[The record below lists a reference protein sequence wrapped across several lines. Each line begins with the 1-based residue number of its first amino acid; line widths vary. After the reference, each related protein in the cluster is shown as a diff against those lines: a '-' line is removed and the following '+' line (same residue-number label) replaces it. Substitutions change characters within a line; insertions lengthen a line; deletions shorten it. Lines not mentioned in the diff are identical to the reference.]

1 MKEYVQ
7 VGVVHRNSAGQIS
20 IKGITGYDYFDISK
34 YVGQRLFV
42 ETEISVEE
50 YRKVQKATLKA
61 VLHHNNVWPKE
72 LTSGVMFFD
81 GCRITYKE
89 FMEMAN

>member
-7 VGVVHRNSAGQIS
+7 VGVIHRNSAGQIS
-20 IKGITGYDYFDISK
+20 IRGSDGEDYFDMSK
-34 YVGQRLFV
+34 YIGQRLFV
-42 ETEISVEE
+42 ETEVSTEE

-61 VLHHNNVWPKE
+61 VLHYSKVWPKE

-81 GCRITYKE
+81 GCKITYENFK
-89 FMEMAN
+89 EMAS